1 MYSLPGVVGE
11 MVAYIVPAYLLAGI
25 HYPDNDHLSTFYT
38 YIGNNVFTVISII
51 PPITGYMLM
60 YLLCVCMLF
69 TSMAYTLSSRH
80 LTVGILGCVVTCQA
94 LVSGYLIH
102 ADDVPVWV
110 SWIR

>member
-38 YIGNNVFTVISII
+38 YIGNTVLTIIFII
-51 PPITGYMLM
+51 PLITGYMLL

-80 LTVGILGCVVTCQA
+80 LTVGILGLWWPARHWCQDTSYMQMMS
-94 LVSGYLIH
+94 LCGC
-102 ADDVPVWV
+102 PG
-110 SWIR
+110 